1 MSKTKIL
8 KLRPGEWYGVA
19 VYVEDDEAFRIA
31 SIRLG
36 VPPEQLEIRVTG
48 GAKLFRIMEEAMFAR
63 QDQKGQMQVSVL
75 QKRCQKQEKEIVAL
89 RVIAKGCKK
98 HPTYRGMRK
107 SKVECEACVVI
118 YKLAQEY
125 LKKKKK

>member
-1 MSKTKIL
+1 MSKIKIL
-8 KLRPGEWYGVA
+8 KLQSNEWYGVA
-19 VYVEDDEAFRIA
+19 VYVDDEEAFRIA

-63 QDQKGQMQVSVL
+63 ADQKGQMQVNVL
-75 QKRCQKQEKEIVAL
+75 RKRCERQEAEIAAL
-89 RVIAKGCKK
+89 RQIAKGCKK
-98 HPTYRGMRK
+98 HPSYRGIRK
-107 SKVECEACVVI
+107 SKVECEACVII

-125 LKKKKK
+125 LKKK